1 MELPEYTGDMTRKLF
16 YEDSHRKEFEAR
28 VLFCAACK
36 EDGGF
41 WTVLDQTCFFPEG
54 GGQYAD
60 TGYLGEVQV
69 LDARERDGVVYH
81 RTEAPLEPGD
91 LVCGRI
97 DWAERFEKM
106 QQHTG
111 EHIVSGLVHSRFG
124 YNNVGFHLGSDY
136 CTMDFDGPITPEELR
151 QIEWEANRAVVSDLE
166 ILVQYPSKEELEQ
179 MEYRSK
185 IEIEGQVRIVSVPGY
200 DVCACCAPHVK
211 RTGEIGL
218 IKLVNRMNYK
228 GGERIT
234 MLCGFRA
241 LRDYELKLAGAKEIG
256 ALLCEK
262 ENQIAGA
269 VKRQKEEL
277 EKQKYENGKLVH
289 QILAYRA
296 KEIQIESP
304 VTAVFDGSLAGDA
317 PRELM
322 NLLLD
327 RGADICAVFAGT
339 EEDGYRYVIGS
350 RQADVRPLGKA
361 MNSRFEGRGGGKPGM
376 IQGTLAG
383 GQDEIRAFA
392 EHFIKENREE

>member
-1 MELPEYTGDMTRKLF
+1 M
-16 YEDSHRKEFEAR
+16 KEFEAR
-28 VLFCAACK
+28 VLSCEAC
-36 EDGGF
+36 EEGGGF

-60 TGYLGEVQV
+60 TGYLGETKVV
-69 LDARERDGVVYH
+69 DARERDGIVYH
-81 RTEAPLEPGD
+81 RTEAPLEPGE
-91 LVCGRI
+91 LVRGRI
-97 DWAERFEKM
+97 DWEERFEKM

-136 CTMDFDGPITPEELR
+136 FTMDFDGPISPEELR
-151 QIEWEANRAVVSDLE
+151 EIEWEANRAVALDLE
-166 ILVQYPSKEELEQ
+166 VIVQYPSKEELGH

-200 DVCACCAPHVK
+200 DVCACCAPHVD

-241 LRDYELKLAGAKEIG
+241 LRDYDSKLTAAREIG

-262 ENQIAGA
+262 EDQIAGA
-269 VKRQKEEL
+269 VRRQKEEL
-277 EKQKYENGKLVH
+277 EKQKYENGRLMHQLLVF
-289 QILAYRA
+289 RA
-296 KEIQIESP
+296 KEIP
-304 VTAVFDGSLAGDA
+304 VEGSMTAVFTDDIRGDA

-322 NLLLD
+322 NLLLE
-327 RGADICAVFAGT
+327 RGAFICGVFAAAG
-339 EEDGYRYVIGS
+339 DGGWRYVIGS

-361 MNSRFEGRGGGKPGM
+361 LNSRFEGRGGGKPGM
-376 IQGTLAG
+376 VQGTLTGSEA
-383 GQDEIRAFA
+383 DIRAAA
-392 EHFIKENREE
+392 EGFIKGSGTEKGTE

>member
-1 MELPEYTGDMTRKLF
+1 M
-16 YEDSHRKEFEAR
+16 KEFEAR
-28 VLFCAACK
+28 VLSCEAC
-36 EDGGF
+36 EEGGGF

-60 TGYLGEVQV
+60 TGYLGETKVV
-69 LDARERDGVVYH
+69 DARERDGIVYH
-81 RTEAPLEPGD
+81 RTEAPLEPGE
-91 LVCGRI
+91 LVRGRI
-97 DWAERFEKM
+97 DWEERFEKM

-136 CTMDFDGPITPEELR
+136 CTMDFDGPISPEELR
-151 QIEWEANRAVVSDLE
+151 EIEWEANRAVALDLE
-166 ILVQYPSKEELEQ
+166 VIVQYPSKEELGH

-200 DVCACCAPHVK
+200 DVCACCAPHVD

-241 LRDYELKLAGAKEIG
+241 LRDYDSKLTAAREIG

-262 ENQIAGA
+262 EDQIAGA
-269 VKRQKEEL
+269 VRRQKEEL
-277 EKQKYENGKLVH
+277 EKQKYENGRLMHQLLVF
-289 QILAYRA
+289 RA
-296 KEIQIESP
+296 KEIP
-304 VTAVFDGSLAGDA
+304 VEGSMTAVFTDDIRGDA

-322 NLLLD
+322 NLLLE
-327 RGADICAVFAGT
+327 RGAFICGVFAAAG
-339 EEDGYRYVIGS
+339 DGGWRYVIGS

-361 MNSRFEGRGGGKPGM
+361 LNSRFEGRGGGKPGM
-376 IQGTLAG
+376 VQGTLTGSEA
-383 GQDEIRAFA
+383 DIRAAA
-392 EHFIKENREE
+392 EGFIKGSGTEKGTE

>member
-1 MELPEYTGDMTRKLF
+1 M
-16 YEDSHRKEFEAR
+16 KEFEAR
-28 VLFCAACK
+28 VLSCEAC
-36 EDGGF
+36 EEGGGF

-60 TGYLGEVQV
+60 TGYQGETKVV
-69 LDARERDGVVYH
+69 DARERDGIVYH
-81 RTEAPLEPGD
+81 RTEAPLEPGE
-91 LVCGRI
+91 LVRGRI
-97 DWAERFEKM
+97 DWEERFEKM

-136 CTMDFDGPITPEELR
+136 CTMDFDGPISPEELR
-151 QIEWEANRAVVSDLE
+151 EIEWEANRAVALDLE
-166 ILVQYPSKEELEQ
+166 VIVQYPSKEELGH

-200 DVCACCAPHVK
+200 DVCACCAPHVD

-241 LRDYELKLAGAKEIG
+241 LRDYDSKLTAAREIG

-262 ENQIAGA
+262 EDQIAGA
-269 VKRQKEEL
+269 VRRQKEEL
-277 EKQKYENGKLVH
+277 EKQKYENGRLMHQLLVF
-289 QILAYRA
+289 RA
-296 KEIQIESP
+296 KEIP
-304 VTAVFDGSLAGDA
+304 VEGSMTAVFTDDIRGDV

-322 NLLLD
+322 NLLLE
-327 RGADICAVFAGT
+327 RGAFICGVFAAAG
-339 EEDGYRYVIGS
+339 DGGWRYVIGS

-361 MNSRFEGRGGGKPGM
+361 LNSRFEGRGGGKPGM
-376 IQGTLAG
+376 VQGTLTGSEA
-383 GQDEIRAFA
+383 DIRAAA
-392 EHFIKENREE
+392 EGFIKGSGTEKGTE

>member
-1 MELPEYTGDMTRKLF
+1 M
-16 YEDSHRKEFEAR
+16 KEFEAR
-28 VLFCAACK
+28 VLSCEAC
-36 EDGGF
+36 EEGGGF

-60 TGYLGEVQV
+60 TGYLGETKVV
-69 LDARERDGVVYH
+69 DARERDGIVYH
-81 RTEAPLEPGD
+81 RTEAPLEPGE
-91 LVCGRI
+91 LVRGRI
-97 DWAERFEKM
+97 DWEERFEKM

-136 CTMDFDGPITPEELR
+136 CTMDFDGPISPEELR
-151 QIEWEANRAVVSDLE
+151 EIEWEANRAVALDLE
-166 ILVQYPSKEELEQ
+166 VIVQYPSKEELGH

-200 DVCACCAPHVK
+200 DVCACCAPHVD

-241 LRDYELKLAGAKEIG
+241 LRDYDSKLTAAREIG

-262 ENQIAGA
+262 EDQIAGA
-269 VKRQKEEL
+269 VRRQKEEL
-277 EKQKYENGKLVH
+277 EKQKYENGRLMHQLLVF
-289 QILAYRA
+289 RA
-296 KEIQIESP
+296 KEIP
-304 VTAVFDGSLAGDA
+304 VEGLMTAVFTDDIRGDA

-322 NLLLD
+322 NLLLE
-327 RGADICAVFAGT
+327 RGAFICGVFAAAG
-339 EEDGYRYVIGS
+339 DGGWRYVIGS

-361 MNSRFEGRGGGKPGM
+361 LNSRFEGRGGGKPGM
-376 IQGTLAG
+376 VQGTLTGSEA
-383 GQDEIRAFA
+383 DIRAA
-392 EHFIKENREE
+392 SEGFIKGSGTEKGTE

>member
-1 MELPEYTGDMTRKLF
+1 M
-16 YEDSHRKEFEAR
+16 KEFEAR
-28 VLFCAACK
+28 VLSCEAC
-36 EDGGF
+36 EEGGGF

-60 TGYLGEVQV
+60 TGYLGETKVV
-69 LDARERDGVVYH
+69 DARERDGIVYH
-81 RTEAPLEPGD
+81 RTEAPLEPGE
-91 LVCGRI
+91 LVRGRI
-97 DWAERFEKM
+97 DWEERFEKM

-136 CTMDFDGPITPEELR
+136 CTMDFDGPISPEELR
-151 QIEWEANRAVVSDLE
+151 EIEWEANRAVALDLE
-166 ILVQYPSKEELEQ
+166 VIVQYPSKEELGH

-200 DVCACCAPHVK
+200 DVCACCAPHVD

-241 LRDYELKLAGAKEIG
+241 LRDYDSKLTAAREIG

-262 ENQIAGA
+262 EDQIAGA
-269 VKRQKEEL
+269 VRRQKEEL
-277 EKQKYENGKLVH
+277 EKQKYENGRLMHQLLVF
-289 QILAYRA
+289 RA
-296 KEIQIESP
+296 KEIP
-304 VTAVFDGSLAGDA
+304 VEGSMTAVFTDDIRGDA

-322 NLLLD
+322 NLLLE
-327 RGADICAVFAGT
+327 RGAFICGIFAAAG
-339 EEDGYRYVIGS
+339 DGGWRYVIGS

-361 MNSRFEGRGGGKPGM
+361 LNSRFEGRGGGKPGM
-376 IQGTLAG
+376 VQGTLTG
-383 GQDEIRAFA
+383 SEVDIRAAA
-392 EHFIKENREE
+392 EGFIKGSGTEKGTE

>member
-1 MELPEYTGDMTRKLF
+1 M
-16 YEDSHRKEFEAR
+16 KEFEAR
-28 VLFCAACK
+28 VLSCEAC
-36 EDGGF
+36 EEGGGF

-60 TGYLGEVQV
+60 TGYLGETKVV
-69 LDARERDGVVYH
+69 DARERDGIVYH
-81 RTEAPLEPGD
+81 RTEAPLEPGE
-91 LVCGRI
+91 LVRGRI
-97 DWAERFEKM
+97 DWEERFEKM

-136 CTMDFDGPITPEELR
+136 CTMDFDGPISAEELR
-151 QIEWEANRAVVSDLE
+151 EIEWEANRAVALDLE
-166 ILVQYPSKEELEQ
+166 VIVQYPSKEELGH

-200 DVCACCAPHVK
+200 DVCACCAPHVD

-241 LRDYELKLAGAKEIG
+241 LRDYDSKLTAAREIG

-262 ENQIAGA
+262 EDQIAGA
-269 VKRQKEEL
+269 VRRQKEEL
-277 EKQKYENGKLVH
+277 EKQKYENGRLIHQLLVF
-289 QILAYRA
+289 RA
-296 KEIQIESP
+296 KEIP
-304 VTAVFDGSLAGDA
+304 VEGSMTAVFTDDIRGDA

-322 NLLLD
+322 NLLLE
-327 RGADICAVFAGT
+327 RGAFICGVFAAAG
-339 EEDGYRYVIGS
+339 DGGWRYVIGS

-361 MNSRFEGRGGGKPGM
+361 LNSRFEGRGGGKPGM
-376 IQGTLAG
+376 VQGTLTGSEA
-383 GQDEIRAFA
+383 DIRAAA
-392 EHFIKENREE
+392 EGFIKGSGTEKGTE

>member
-1 MELPEYTGDMTRKLF
+1 M
-16 YEDSHRKEFEAR
+16 KEFEAR
-28 VLFCAACK
+28 VLSCEAC
-36 EDGGF
+36 EEGGGF

-60 TGYLGEVQV
+60 TGYLGETKVV
-69 LDARERDGVVYH
+69 DARERDGIVYH
-81 RTEAPLEPGD
+81 RAEAPLEPGE
-91 LVCGRI
+91 LVRGRI
-97 DWAERFEKM
+97 DWEERFEKM

-136 CTMDFDGPITPEELR
+136 CTMDFDGPISPEELR
-151 QIEWEANRAVVSDLE
+151 EIEWEANRAVALDLE
-166 ILVQYPSKEELEQ
+166 VIVQYPSKEELGH

-200 DVCACCAPHVK
+200 DVCACCAPHVD

-241 LRDYELKLAGAKEIG
+241 LRDYDSKLTAAREIG

-262 ENQIAGA
+262 EDQIAGA
-269 VKRQKEEL
+269 VRRQKEEL
-277 EKQKYENGKLVH
+277 EKQKYENGRLMHQLLVF
-289 QILAYRA
+289 RA
-296 KEIQIESP
+296 KEIP
-304 VTAVFDGSLAGDA
+304 VEGSMTAVFTDDIRGDA

-322 NLLLD
+322 NLLLE
-327 RGADICAVFAGT
+327 RGAFICGVFAAAG
-339 EEDGYRYVIGS
+339 DGGWRYVIGS

-361 MNSRFEGRGGGKPGM
+361 LNSRFEGRGGGKPGM
-376 IQGTLAG
+376 VQGTLTGSEA
-383 GQDEIRAFA
+383 DIRAAA
-392 EHFIKENREE
+392 EGFIKGSGTEKGTE

>member
-1 MELPEYTGDMTRKLF
+1 M
-16 YEDSHRKEFEAR
+16 KEFEAR
-28 VLFCAACK
+28 VLSCEAC
-36 EDGGF
+36 EEGGGF

-60 TGYLGEVQV
+60 TGYLGETKVV
-69 LDARERDGVVYH
+69 DARERDGIVYH
-81 RTEAPLEPGD
+81 RTEAPLEPGE
-91 LVCGRI
+91 LVRGRI
-97 DWAERFEKM
+97 DWEERFEKM

-136 CTMDFDGPITPEELR
+136 CTMDFDGPISPEELR
-151 QIEWEANRAVVSDLE
+151 EIEWEANRAVALDLE
-166 ILVQYPSKEELEQ
+166 VIVQYPSKEELGH

-200 DVCACCAPHVK
+200 DVCACCAPHVD

-241 LRDYELKLAGAKEIG
+241 LRDYDSKLTAAREIG

-262 ENQIAGA
+262 EDQIAGA
-269 VKRQKEEL
+269 VRRQKEEL
-277 EKQKYENGKLVH
+277 EKQKYENGRLMHQLLVF
-289 QILAYRA
+289 RA
-296 KEIQIESP
+296 KEIP
-304 VTAVFDGSLAGDA
+304 VEGSMTAVFTDDIRGDA

-322 NLLLD
+322 NLLLE
-327 RGADICAVFAGT
+327 RGAFICGVFAAAG
-339 EEDGYRYVIGS
+339 DGGWRYVIGS

-361 MNSRFEGRGGGKPGM
+361 LNSRSEGRGGGKPGM
-376 IQGTLAG
+376 VQGTLTGSEA
-383 GQDEIRAFA
+383 DIRAAA
-392 EHFIKENREE
+392 EGFIKGSGTEKGTE